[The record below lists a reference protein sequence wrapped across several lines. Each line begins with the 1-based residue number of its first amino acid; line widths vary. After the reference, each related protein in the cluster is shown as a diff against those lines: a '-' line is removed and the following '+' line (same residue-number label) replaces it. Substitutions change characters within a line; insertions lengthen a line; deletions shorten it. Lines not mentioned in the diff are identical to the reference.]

1 MAFRFG
7 WLGAVLVVLPLAAG
21 AQSLGEVAKK
31 EQERREKIRKAGVTT
46 KPLTETDLV
55 NSKGHVVNPTATE
68 GGEEATQTQ
77 AAGGS
82 GEGGTAPTTD
92 SATAT
97 DEPPRETA
105 EESWRRRAG
114 HARARLANAQQQH
127 EAMQQVLRAG
137 QPMVVDEN
145 GRRVIYSNQ
154 QLKAKADAAQ
164 AALAAAQT
172 ALDNLL
178 EDARRQGAQPGW
190 LR

>member
-7 WLGAVLVVLPLAAG
+7 WLWVGLVAMPLLAD

-31 EQERREKIRKAGVTT
+31 EQERREKVRKAGVTT

-55 NSKGHVVNPTATE
+55 NSKGRVVNPTATE
-68 GGEEATQTQ
+68 GGEGSEGQ
-77 AAGGS
+77 ANAAAA
-82 GEGGTAPTTD
+82 EGGTGEATD
-92 SATAT
+92 SPNAA
-97 DEPPRETA
+97 DETPRETA
-105 EESWRRRAG
+105 EDSWRRRVG

-127 EAMQQVLRAG
+127 DYMQQVLRSG
-137 QPMVVDEN
+137 QPMAVDEN

-164 AALAAAQT
+164 AALTAAQT

-178 EDARRQGAQPGW
+178 EEARRQGAQPGW

>member
-7 WLGAVLVVLPLAAG
+7 WLWVGLVTLPLAAN

-31 EQERREKIRKAGVTT
+31 EQERREKVRKAGVTT

-55 NSKGHVVNPTATE
+55 NSKGNVVNPTATE
-68 GGEEATQTQ
+68 GGEGTESPT
-77 AAGGS
+77 AAGSVENGT
-82 GEGGTAPTTD
+82 GETTD
-92 SATAT
+92 SGSSP
-97 DEPPRETA
+97 DEVLRETA
-105 EESWRRRAG
+105 EESWRRRVG
-114 HARARLANAQQQH
+114 HARARLANAQQLH
-127 EAMQQVLRAG
+127 DYMQQVLRTG

-154 QLKAKADAAQ
+154 QLKARADAAQ
-164 AALAAAQT
+164 AALTAAQT

-178 EDARRQGAQPGW
+178 EEARRQGAQPGW